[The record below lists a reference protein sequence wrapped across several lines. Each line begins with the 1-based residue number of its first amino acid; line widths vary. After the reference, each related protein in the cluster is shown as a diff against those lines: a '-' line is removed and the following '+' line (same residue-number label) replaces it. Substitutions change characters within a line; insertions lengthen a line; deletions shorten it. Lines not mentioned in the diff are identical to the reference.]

1 MLTEEAKKI
10 DLFIKFMILTCQ
22 QHSEERKNAIQS
34 VLLVVGKILIKTLD
48 QYYFAEQKAKQFPLL
63 S

>member
-34 VLLVVGKILIKTLD
+34 VLFDVGKNIDKNTRSIL
-48 QYYFAEQKAKQFPLL
+48 FC
-63 S
+63 